1 MTLKAL
7 EFLLFIAFRSFWP
20 RFVSCILSESAGEI
34 EERKRK
40 DSTGKGRTNGTH
52 EEWGKRGCIKGM
64 GNYNLVKNIREE
76 QIWFVKS

>member
-1 MTLKAL
+1 MTVKAL

-20 RFVSCILSESAGEI
+20 LFLSFILSESAGEI

-52 EEWGKRGCIKGM
+52 EEWGKRGHVKGL
-64 GNYNLVKNIREE
+64 GNY
-76 QIWFVKS
+76 IWGKEYTRRTDWVC